1 MGSVTVQKNTTLPIP
16 ALNDVVDSGW
26 AVSGGNLS
34 HTACSPGF
42 AIHNSF
48 ETTPSEE
55 YVVEF
60 EVIGWVSGQVYPI
73 IGGTQGS
80 PVSANGKYTQT
91 LVATDDTGISFW
103 SDGELTVTN
112 LSISSGERD
121 SVTLGYFNEGRRFTS
136 FYSFDPEFFGR
147 YMNRLFTFKNGTLWE
162 QETNEDRGSFY
173 GEEYPAEIKFWVNI
187 EHTVVKT
194 LMSIRQVGNLPW
206 RVDIILP
213 PIDGKSEGQKS
224 RIKAKDMIKLQGQWF
239 ADFKKDMND
248 PRFLNELDALF
259 EGADL
264 QGAIAEIT
272 LTNKETK
279 QVRLSQVD
287 VVSAPSQYT
296 Y

>member
-1 MGSVTVQKNTTLPIP
+1 MGRVTVQKNTTLPIP

-112 LSISSGERD
+112 LSISSGDRE

-147 YMNRLFTFKNGTLWE
+147 YMNKLFTFKNGTLWE
-162 QETNEDRGSFY
+162 QEKGEKNNNFY
-173 GEEYPAEIKFWVNI
+173 GEQYDSEIEIVLNVQ
-187 EHTVVKT
+187 HTAVKN
-194 LMSIRQVGNLPW
+194 LYSMRLVGNKPW
-206 RVDIILP
+206 EVEIEIP
-213 PIDGKSEGQKS
+213 PRDGKSEGQKT
-224 RIKAKDMIKLQGQWF
+224 RMKVKRFKKGQGHWF
-239 ADFKKDMND
+239 ANVLKDMND
-248 PRFLNELDALF
+248 PRFGDEVTALF
-259 EGADL
+259 NGADM
-264 QGAIAEIT
+264 QGATARIRLKNT
-272 LTNKETK
+272 LDKP
-279 QVRLSQVD
+279 VRL
-287 VVSAPSQYT
+287 VSIDIDTAVSPYSY
-296 Y
+296 